1 MNMAAQIIYEKDR
14 MTVRLEGDLD
24 HHSAAIIRA
33 GIDDAILVNRPKTL
47 ALDFGG
53 ITFMDSSGIGLV
65 MGRYRLM
72 QSLGGEIVMQNLP
85 ENIRKVMRLAGL
97 ERLGRMEETE
107 AMV

>member
-1 MNMAAQIIYEKDR
+1 MAAQIIYEKNR

-97 ERLGRMEETE
+97 ERLGRMEKTE
-107 AMV
+107 VTV

>member
-1 MNMAAQIIYEKDR
+1 MAAQITYEKDK
-14 MTVRLEGDLD
+14 MSVRLEGDLD

-33 GIDDAILVNRPKTL
+33 GIDDAILVNRPRIL
-47 ALDFGG
+47 ALDFGA

-85 ENIRKVMRLAGL
+85 DNIKKVMKLAGL
-97 ERLGRMEETE
+97 DRLGKIEERE
-107 AMV
+107 VKV

>member
-1 MNMAAQIIYEKDR
+1 MAAQIIYEKDK

-33 GIDDAILVNRPKTL
+33 GIDDAILVNRPRTL

-107 AMV
+107 ATV

>member
-1 MNMAAQIIYEKDR
+1 MAAQIIYEKDR